1 MIKPNVGIGAVK
13 LVHQIYCC
21 YHFREQCGNVCVKK
35 NMFIFSD
42 LEGIFLCIYLNKIIQ
57 EKVKIEHCGVIPSSN
72 KYSPK

>member
-1 MIKPNVGIGAVK
+1 M
-13 LVHQIYCC
+13 C
-21 YHFREQCGNVCVKK
+21 FKK